1 MYIAMQFHPLHC
13 YAILPNV
20 IYIAMQLDQIYIAMQ
35 CYQMYIAMEW
45 TENYRLRCSAHL
57 HIALGVCVGNKGGER
72 SGHDSQIEK
81 EKMREGLD
89 KSHFLLQIWFL
100 HVIDTVVGQSENLL
114 A

>member
-1 MYIAMQFHPLHC
+1 MDW
-13 YAILPNV
+13 
-20 IYIAMQLDQIYIAMQ
+20 QLQIELY
-35 CYQMYIAMEW
+35 C
-45 TENYRLRCSAHL
+45 TLTHS

-89 KSHFLLQIWFL
+89 KSHFL